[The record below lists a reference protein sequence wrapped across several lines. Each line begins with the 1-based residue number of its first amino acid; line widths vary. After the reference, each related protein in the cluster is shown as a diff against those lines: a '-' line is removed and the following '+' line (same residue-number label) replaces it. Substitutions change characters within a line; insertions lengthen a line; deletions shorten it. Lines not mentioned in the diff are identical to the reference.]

1 MDRKTEIILAALEL
15 ASENGLGTV
24 SMNQIAEKIGISKP
38 ALYKH
43 FESREE
49 IVKALY
55 SFLREKSKQNMAS
68 SAVNLEELLQK
79 KSLSKILTT
88 MVDSYRKICTE
99 PDMFRFYKI
108 IMSQRTIDK
117 AATEIMLMETKR
129 MIEATKNLF
138 YVLQVKKLADFYDV
152 DSAALTFAM
161 SVSSIIN
168 YECDLMQIDD
178 AKTDEDQSIKNKS
191 DNNLMKNFIKEFC
204 RVYEVKG
211 EKEK

>member
-1 MDRKTEIILAALEL
+1 MDRKTEIIFAALEL

-55 SFLREKSKQNMAS
+55 SFLREKAKQNMAS
-68 SAVNLEELLQK
+68 PAVNLEELLQK

-117 AATEIMLMETKR
+117 AATEIMLMETKT

-138 YVLQVKKLADFYDV
+138 YVLQVKKLADFYDI

-168 YECDLMQIDD
+168 YECDLMQIND
-178 AKTDEDQSIKNKS
+178 ATTDEGQISKNKS
-191 DNNLMKNFIKEFC
+191 DKNLMKNFIKEFC

-211 EKEK
+211 EKGK

>member
-55 SFLREKSKQNMAS
+55 SFLRDKAKENMTS
-68 SAVNLEELLQK
+68 SDINLEELLQR
-79 KSLSKILTT
+79 KSLSKILTA

-108 IMSQRTIDK
+108 IMSQRTIDI
-117 AATEIMLMETKR
+117 AATEIMVMETKA
-129 MIEATKNLF
+129 MIDATKKLF
-138 YVLQVKKLADFYDV
+138 YALQVKKIAAFPDADA
-152 DSAALTFAM
+152 AALSFAM
-161 SVSSIIN
+161 SVHSIIDL
-168 YECDLMQIDD
+168 ECDLNQLKNANKDAGKGID
-178 AKTDEDQSIKNKS
+178 KKM
-191 DNNLMKNFIKEFC
+191 MKNFISEFC
-204 RVYEVKG
+204 RLYGVKG
-211 EKEK
+211 VKTNGKK

>member
-15 ASENGLGTV
+15 ATENGLGTV

-55 SFLREKSKQNMAS
+55 SFLREKAKDNMTS
-68 SAVNLEELLQK
+68 PDINLEELLQK

-108 IMSQRTIDK
+108 IMSQRTIDS

-129 MIEATKNLF
+129 MIEATKSLF

-168 YECDLMQIDD
+168 YECDFMQINDD
-178 AKTDEDQSIKNKS
+178 KIDEGQFKKNKS